1 MRAQLPAV
9 LSRGGPLAVPFALGA
24 LGVALLVGPACAS
37 KPRPVHLDPA
47 PREFVAADYDAILKR
62 WTRSEKLYT
71 MQGVDDALASTS
83 TFESWEFRWAYVIRY
98 AEDYRLTIQQRKE
111 LLDAAL
117 DDAKQAHQFYVTLH
131 GQRFQDADLL
141 RTNPA
146 WVARLV
152 DDKGHVSAPEKI
164 IAIRK
169 PGLLERTYFPYTN
182 GWRQTF
188 RIRFPAKTDTGPTIA
203 DDAGFVVLRFSGP
216 LGNLELTWERAH

>member
-1 MRAQLPAV
+1 MRALPVV
-9 LSRGGPLAVPFALGA
+9 LAASGF
-24 LGVALLVGPACAS
+24 ALLVVPACTTR
-37 KPRPVHLDPA
+37 PHPVHLDPA
-47 PREFVAADYDAILKR
+47 PREFVASDYDAILKR

-71 MQGVDDALASTS
+71 LQGVDDALASTS

-98 AEDYRLTIQQRKE
+98 AEDYRLTIEQRKE
-111 LLDAAL
+111 LLTAAL
-117 DDAKQAHQFYVTLH
+117 DDAKQTHQFYVTLH
-131 GQRFQDADLL
+131 GNKFQDADLL
-141 RTNPA
+141 RQNPA

-188 RIRFPAKTDTGPTIA
+188 RLRFPAKTETGPSIA
-203 DDAGFVVLRFSGP
+203 DDANLVVLRFSGP
-216 LGNLELTWERAH
+216 LGNLELTWERAK

>member
-1 MRAQLPAV
+1 MRVLPVA
-9 LSRGGPLAVPFALGA
+9 LAAFGF
-24 LGVALLVGPACAS
+24 ALLVVPACVS
-37 KPRPVHLDPA
+37 RPIPVHLDPA
-47 PREFVAADYDAILKR
+47 PREFVASDYEAILKR

-71 MQGVDDALASTS
+71 LQGVDDALASTS

-98 AEDYRLTIQQRKE
+98 AEDYRLTIEQRKE
-111 LLDAAL
+111 LLTAAL
-117 DDAKQAHQFYVTLH
+117 DDAKQSHQFYVTLH
-131 GQRFQDADLL
+131 GNKFQDADLL
-141 RTNPA
+141 RQNPA

-188 RIRFPAKTDTGPTIA
+188 RLRFPAKTENGPSIA
-203 DDAGFVVLRFSGP
+203 DDANLVVLRFSGP
-216 LGNLELTWERAH
+216 LGNLELTWERAK